1 MANKSLFKSIV
12 GALLPNADT
21 INEAGGA
28 AYAFSPEHALA
39 QYTATGC
46 LNSTFY
52 ASADDQL
59 QAVLELARRVTPRFL
74 AQVAIYAREKG
85 AMKDMPA
92 LLCAVLA
99 TRDGE
104 MLERIFPRVID
115 SPKMLR
121 NFVQIIRS
129 GVTGRKSL
137 GSRPKRLVLRWIEAR
152 SDVEIFHASVGNDPS
167 MADVL
172 KMVHPKP
179 ASKSREALYGYLLGR
194 PFDETALPQP
204 VREYEVFKSQLA
216 RTA

>member
-39 QYTATGC
+39 QYAATGC

-104 MLERIFPRVID
+104 MLQRIFPRVID